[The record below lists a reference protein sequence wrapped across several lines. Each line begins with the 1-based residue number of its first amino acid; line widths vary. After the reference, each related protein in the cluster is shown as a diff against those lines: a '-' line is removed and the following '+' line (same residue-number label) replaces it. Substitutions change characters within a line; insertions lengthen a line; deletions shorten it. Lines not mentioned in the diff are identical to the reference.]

1 MSVRNPLLKP
11 RPLPPCAGM
20 LSRLEYVLQLMV
32 YWIVIDIP
40 GKSAVSGLLSAIVM
54 LALLILIVSVIS
66 HLWR

>member
-1 MSVRNPLLKP
+1 
-11 RPLPPCAGM
+11 M